1 MRFPA
6 LLLLTPTLAVAQSPF
21 EPTRLVPRSDSFVV
35 TVQGRQVGGIRET
48 IEKTATGFR
57 LVSVQALAGMNQS
70 TEVHFSRTLAM
81 ASVKQEGQARGQ
93 SMKIDVAYG
102 RGRAKGTATTPGPQG
117 MRTITVDTT
126 VPAGAVDDNALQ
138 SLLPALP
145 LGAGKS
151 FQVPVFASGQ
161 GTSKVMTVTVS
172 GSESVTVPAGTFD
185 AWKVDVAGGQV
196 PVTFW
201 VSRADPRVV
210 KMGFAGAP
218 MAFELVK

>member
-1 MRFPA
+1 MRAFAA
-6 LLLLTPTLAVAQSPF
+6 LSLLPTLAAAQSQF
-21 EPTRLVPRSDSFVV
+21 DAARLVPRSDSFAV

-48 IEKTATGFR
+48 IEKTATGYR
-57 LVSVQALAGMNQS
+57 LVSVQSLAGMNQS
-70 TEVHFSRTLAM
+70 TEVHFSRALAM
-81 ASVKQEGQARGQ
+81 TSVKQEGQARGQ

-102 RGRAKGTATTPGPQG
+102 RGRAKGTATTPGAQG
-117 MRTITVDTT
+117 MKTIAVDTT
-126 VPAGAVDDNALQ
+126 VPAGAVDDNVLQ

-145 LGAGKS
+145 LGAGKT

-172 GSESVTVPAGTFD
+172 GSESVTVPAGTFE

-201 VSRADPRVV
+201 VSRTDPRVV